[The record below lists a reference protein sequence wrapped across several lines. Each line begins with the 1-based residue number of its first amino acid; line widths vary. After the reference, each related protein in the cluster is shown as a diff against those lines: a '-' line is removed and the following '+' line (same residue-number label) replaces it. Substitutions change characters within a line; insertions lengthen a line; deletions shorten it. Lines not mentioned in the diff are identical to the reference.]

1 MINSKANIYDW
12 AFQEEQVKNENMD
25 KSNLDSLLKTDKKI
39 LTSNLKKDSSL
50 IKINQIDDLNKDHP
64 AK

>member
-1 MINSKANIYDW
+1 
-12 AFQEEQVKNENMD
+12 MD